1 MKVPFSYRQQLFS
14 PILLAS
20 FVGHGLLFIGGMGW
34 ISSPEYA
41 VEHAPS
47 SVEVVL
53 LQETPFNEP
62 EPQVDRVLTAKD
74 DQPENHAVLE
84 KKEELV
90 HEQQRV
96 TPIVSPPMKGAVQE
110 AKPNYLRNPA
120 PRYPQ
125 LAKQRGWEGVVIL
138 KVLVEKDGSV
148 GEISVERSSG
158 YDVLDGS
165 ALRTVR
171 TWRFSPARMGRLA
184 LSSWVRIPV
193 RFRLISQE

>member
-1 MKVPFSYRQQLFS
+1 MRVPFSYRQQLFS

-20 FVGHGLLFIGGMGW
+20 FVGHALLFISASGW
-34 ISSPEYA
+34 VSAPEYA

-53 LQETPFNEP
+53 LQETPLNEP
-62 EPQVDRVLTAKD
+62 EPQINRVLTAKD
-74 DQPENHAVLE
+74 DQPEDHTVLE

-90 HEQQRV
+90 HEQQPV
-96 TPIVSPPMKGAVQE
+96 TPIVSPPIKGAVQE

-120 PRYPQ
+120 PLYPQ

-148 GEISVERSSG
+148 GGISVERSSG
-158 YDVLDGS
+158 YDVLDDS

-171 TWRFSPARMGRLA
+171 TWRFSPARVGQLA
-184 LSSWVRIPV
+184 LSSRVRIPV
-193 RFRLISQE
+193 RFLLIDER